1 MDRIA
6 PRIVDCHFHVF
17 GDVRRFPI
25 VPTAAY
31 TPRIASLAE
40 HTALFGP
47 RGMTRR
53 VIVAASCYG
62 TDNSC
67 HLEALAEEGV
77 PDGGAGGRAV
87 VSVNSATPDAAMA
100 TMTQAGARGARFNTI
115 SPGAMGFSELFANAA
130 RMRAQNCAGGWHAEL
145 YTTAEKL
152 GPVFDQVMATG
163 LDVVVAHYAELEPA
177 DGLNQ
182 PAVRMMDRLLES
194 GRGWLKLSA
203 PYRVSTAPGYA
214 DLEPYARHFLQ
225 VRPDRLIWGSDWPY
239 IHHEEKL
246 GAWDPMQPLA
256 GWMSVTEAEA
266 VYWNNPAR
274 LYGMTA

>member
-1 MDRIA
+1 MNEPRIA
-6 PRIVDCHFHVF
+6 TRIVDCHFHVF

-40 HTALFGP
+40 HTATFGP

-67 HLEALAEEGV
+67 HLAALAEEG
-77 PDGGAGGRAV
+77 GQGRAV
-87 VSVNSATPDAAMA
+87 VSINRATPDAELAAM
-100 TMTQAGARGARFNTI
+100 TRAGARGARFNTI
-115 SPGAMGFSELFANAA
+115 SPGAMGFEELFANAE
-130 RMRAQNCAGGWHAEL
+130 RMHTQGWHAEL
-145 YTTAEKL
+145 YTTADRL
-152 GPVFDQVMATG
+152 APVFDRLMATG
-163 LDVVVAHYAELEPA
+163 LCIVVAHYAELEPA

-182 PAVRMMDRLLES
+182 PAVKMMERLLDS

-214 DLEPYARHFLQ
+214 DLEPYARHFLN
-225 VRPDRLIWGSDWPY
+225 VRGDRLLWGSDWPY
-239 IHHEEKL
+239 IHHEDKL
-246 GAWDPMQPLA
+246 GDWDPMQPLA
-256 GWMSVTEAEA
+256 GWLSPAQAEA
-266 VYWNNPAR
+266 VYWSNPAR
-274 LYGMTA
+274 LYGIND